1 MSVCVSELMERSVK
15 WVHVLCRLDRFF
27 LLLFD
32 TLVYALESFDTKRER
47 EGEWDKNQT
56 KILRSITQKCVSEK
70 LIGVKWEKHKSLPP
84 FSSYIGLMGMRNGGS
99 LAIKWIITLMH
110 NVRYSFVLLS
120 LFFLF
125 RFQLLKLNST
135 NADIFNFEMFWL
147 FSRSKRNFH
156 VKYLD
161 LCSVMHVKCT
171 IWHSFLSCSYSVLT
185 P

>member
-1 MSVCVSELMERSVK
+1 MGATFYFDRNMSVCVSELMERSVK

-47 EGEWDKNQT
+47 EGERDKNQT

-120 LFFLF
+120 LLLVSISTAEIKFHECGYIQF
-125 RFQLLKLNST
+125 RN
-135 NADIFNFEMFWL
+135 
-147 FSRSKRNFH
+147 
-156 VKYLD
+156 
-161 LCSVMHVKCT
+161 
-171 IWHSFLSCSYSVLT
+171 VLII
-185 P
+185 